1 MYRLP
6 IGHGRQKSDDVLLDG
21 NTNESVIYKP
31 HNTYNYFPIH
41 LFASTTSVPPTWSK
55 SRIKCDIICSNYC
68 HRQFI
73 YQGIVPWFPEDAQE
87 LFLNPPT
94 FSNPSSFLPL
104 FRLISPYIGYFIIF
118 VAFIIVWST
127 VSSIFGYFSR
137 FLRFSLRLAPLIGI
151 AAWIMQASGQG
162 SMGELMQL
170 AKQWSG
176 LAAAD
181 NGAGAGQSNPGIAYL
196 SSLFSGNQDSSS
208 TSKGRKT
215 TTPRSKY
222 STRSS
227 TKDKASGRRG
237 KASHPAP
244 DSGADFISSF
254 LSSAVGSRGE
264 EGAASPWQNMVQDYV
279 KQSVLKASHLD
290 WLFSPPEKK
299 DIKKQAGT
307 R

>member
-1 MYRLP
+1 MLP
-6 IGHGRQKSDDVLLDG
+6 DG
-21 NTNESVIYKP
+21 NKQTTNLLQAPYTDCYLS
-31 HNTYNYFPIH
+31 H
-41 LFASTTSVPPTWSK
+41 PTLRLHYISSSHRRWSK
-55 SRIKCDIICSNYC
+55 SGIKSDTICSNYC

-73 YQGIVPWFPEDAQE
+73 YQNIVPWFPEDAQE

-94 FSNPSSFLPL
+94 FTNPSSFLPL

-137 FLRFSLRLAPLIGI
+137 FLRFSLRLAPLVGI
-151 AAWIMQASGQG
+151 VAWIMQASGQG

-176 LAAAD
+176 LDPAD
-181 NGAGAGQSNPGIAYL
+181 NGARAGQANPGIAYL
-196 SSLFSGNQDSSS
+196 SSLFSGNQDGSS
-208 TSKGRKT
+208 TSKGRKK

-227 TKDKASGRRG
+227 TKDKASGRHG
-237 KASHPAP
+237 KESQPAP
-244 DSGADFISSF
+244 ESGADFISSF